1 MNEDK
6 IFDLIEKMYS
16 DLKGDI
22 GSIKTEM
29 NDRFTKLE
37 NEVAQVKKTVIS
49 IENDHGHKLEALF
62 DGYKQNTEQLTR
74 IESEVSRHEEV
85 ILKRVK

>member
-6 IFDLIEKMYS
+6 IFDLITTMYS
-16 DLKGDI
+16 
-22 GSIKTEM
+22 EM
-29 NDRFTKLE
+29 KEGFKRVDNIDKRLANVE
-37 NEVAQVKKTVIS
+37 NEVSQIKKTVIK
-49 IENDHGHKLEALF
+49 IENEHGHKLEALF
-62 DGYKQNTEQLTR
+62 DGYKQNTEQLNR